1 MSRHFRFVDVLVRDN
16 TYYELSDVIFFSM
29 DSILFEKY
37 LLINLKF
44 QDWIFGTRT
53 IFFCRFTYFFLM
65 EIIYF

>member
-44 QDWIFGTRT
+44 QDWIFNSYN
-53 IFFCRFTYFFLM
+53 IFLQIYVFLS
-65 EIIYF
+65 Y